1 MRSRPSSLLLFS
13 ALALACVDLS
23 AQQVQ
28 WRAGPLVYTP
38 AVDFVTG
45 PTNNGTGYYVS
56 QAYIPAPPQPV
67 VGQRYYVSMIMS
79 GIAVPAAGRLMAV
92 HFVPPQGTTVV
103 ADAATPVR
111 CFYSPMDASGGAVEF
126 TNQVITDNSFGASL
140 RIFGCPQPSAGAF
153 QVVTLSNGAGTAFLF
168 DRRDPQRPGQ
178 PVWPLGSQA
187 SYEFLIPVVSNR
199 SMGGFAAAD
208 RFTGA
213 IQSIQGDG
221 VDPWAYPQLALLVNP
236 ASGGGGSADM
246 RASITTAAAAPGF
259 TRFVARCTNFGPDAA
274 QNASCTFGVLPAG
287 SSVSCSPAS
296 PQASLALNAFIEC
309 SVTFPFQQQGATVEV
324 TAASSTPDPTP
335 ANNGV
340 GVTQQPGTGVQIF
353 VNGFEG

>member
-1 MRSRPSSLLLFS
+1 MPFRPSSIFVASLLGLAS
-13 ALALACVDLS
+13 AEIA

-45 PTNNGTGYYVS
+45 PTSNGTGYYVS

-111 CFYSPMDASGGAVEF
+111 CFYAPMDASGGAVEF
-126 TNQVITDNSFGASL
+126 TNQVITDTSFGASL

-153 QVVTLSNGAGTAFLF
+153 QVVTLSNGAGTALLF

-199 SMGGFAAAD
+199 AMGGFATAD

-221 VDPWAYPQLALLVNP
+221 VDPWAFPQLALLVNP
-236 ASGGGGSADM
+236 ASGGSSADM
-246 RASITTAAAAPGF
+246 RASITTGSAAPGF

-274 QNASCTFGVLPAG
+274 QNASCSFGVVPPG
-287 SSVSCSPAS
+287 SSVSCAPVS
-296 PQASLALNAFIEC
+296 PQASLAVNAFIEC
-309 SVTFPFQQQGATVEV
+309 SVTFPFQPQGATVEV
-324 TAASSTPDPTP
+324 TAASSTSDPTP
-335 ANNGV
+335 GNNGV

-353 VNGFEG
+353 ASGFEG